1 MKIKPDFPPRLLLS
15 NSLSCDGPAWGS
27 KPSGRV
33 SGSSMDEGSSFA
45 IEVLLTG
52 LEFRDDDAP
61 LMWSSWAVEEESIS
75 NRHPKNKEKKTMIKK
90 KHMKKVDLIQMQI
103 YRER

>member
-1 MKIKPDFPPRLLLS
+1 MKRGKGLVRGVCQKISTRNEIKPDFPPRLLLS

-33 SGSSMDEGSSFA
+33 SGSSRGEDSCFA

-52 LEFRDDDAP
+52 LEFRDDAP
-61 LMWSSWAVEEESIS
+61 LMWSSWAVQEESALS
-75 NRHPKNKEKKTMIKK
+75 
-90 KHMKKVDLIQMQI
+90 
-103 YRER
+103 